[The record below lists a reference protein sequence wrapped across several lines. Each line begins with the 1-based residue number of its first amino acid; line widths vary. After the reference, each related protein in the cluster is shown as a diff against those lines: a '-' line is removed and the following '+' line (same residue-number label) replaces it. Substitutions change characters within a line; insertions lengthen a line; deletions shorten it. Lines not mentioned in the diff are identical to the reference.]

1 MFVTLIIQQA
11 KLTAI
16 FTQNLRLQC
25 KSRHVQTLHM
35 PRPTLQSQILPQS
48 NLRNYTLCIYVL
60 TFFGRESNIYY
71 TTSSMHTC
79 INGGTGGSSPLSIRS
94 PTPDPSGGRSKLGE
108 KPCENLAPSPGVS
121 TLMHVY
127 ACMSSTFYQNNMPCV
142 PCQISRVWLIQKTHF
157 PPLHI
162 TYIHTYST
170 LMYSY
175 TITCKATLIL
185 AMAYIIILCRPIW
198 SIYGLSRQGIK
209 LTFYHSTRC
218 NSRTTVI
225 TEVDNDFLGKI
236 ASLFLEVEIMQYQQ
250 SY

>member
-1 MFVTLIIQQA
+1 M
-11 KLTAI
+11 
-16 FTQNLRLQC
+16 
-25 KSRHVQTLHM
+25 
-35 PRPTLQSQILPQS
+35 
-48 NLRNYTLCIYVL
+48 YVL

-79 INGGTGGSSPLSIRS
+79 INGGTGGSFPRAFGVLPRKVKIGEKTMRFWKFSPL
-94 PTPDPSGGRSKLGE
+94 PWNFDP
-108 KPCENLAPSPGVS
+108 
-121 TLMHVY
+121 Y
-127 ACMSSTFYQNNMPCV
+127 ARISSTFYQNNMPCV

-198 SIYGLSRQGIK
+198 SIYGLSR
-209 LTFYHSTRC
+209 
-218 NSRTTVI
+218 
-225 TEVDNDFLGKI
+225 
-236 ASLFLEVEIMQYQQ
+236 
-250 SY
+250 